1 MQNVATTKIG
11 TKMSLGGP
19 SGPSFFFVNKFSK
32 RPHLPF
38 VKVLLHSLYYKT

>member
-19 SGPSFFFVNKFSK
+19 SGPSFFVNKFSK